1 MIKSIIESWRSAQK
15 HEDLHN
21 FLCWFVVRL
30 LSSVKT
36 RFELK
41 FNRMMTFSLSSPFSL
56 SLSLST
62 FSLSLFNENK
72 LCLSLCV
79 CVYVCICVD
88 ERKWMIAINEMMIWW
103 HIVEVSI
110 PSSDWLG
117 NKKAFLSDL
126 IEWFSWMYTND
137 EVLCLAEYNLKI

>member
-1 MIKSIIESWRSAQK
+1 MLKSTKICIIFFVDLWSDYFLVWRRGLSWNSTEWW
-15 HEDLHN
+15 HFLYLH
-21 FLCWFVVRL
+21 L
-30 LSSVKT
+30 
-36 RFELK
+36 
-41 FNRMMTFSLSSPFSL
+41 SL

-79 CVYVCICVD
+79 CVCVCICVD